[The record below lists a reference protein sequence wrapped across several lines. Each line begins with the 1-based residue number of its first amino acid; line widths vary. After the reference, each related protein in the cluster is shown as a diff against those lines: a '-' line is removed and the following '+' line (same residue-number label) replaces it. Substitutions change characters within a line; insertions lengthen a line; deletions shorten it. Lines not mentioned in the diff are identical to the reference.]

1 MGEGDD
7 GGWVGGNEP
16 WSIRI
21 LTSFLGL
28 LLAPFLGVGVARL
41 GVEMDAGVDEPV
53 RGGALVLS
61 PMVQK

>member
-1 MGEGDD
+1 
-7 GGWVGGNEP
+7 VGGNEP

-53 RGGALVLS
+53 RGSGGGALVLS